1 MKKQLTLMTLLLATI
16 PAVLMALVVSWIFI
30 SSSQSTLTGS
40 TIMILLVAIATV
52 IILTVLIGKKFVQL
66 MLEPL
71 NYVVG
76 SLTFIAKDIERGDVD
91 LTQPLQPPG
100 KTKVGQSLANA
111 ANAMLEKFATT
122 LKEFSEATSSISTS
136 THTVSQLA
144 NESSHNMRTQRV
156 ETDQVATAITEL
168 SASAEEV
175 SRNAQLGAEATK
187 VADEEAQKGAKI
199 VNEAVD
205 SIQELAGSL
214 SDASTVIHGLEK
226 DSDSIGSVLAVIQG
240 IAEQTNLLALNA
252 AIEAAR
258 AGEQGRGFA
267 VVADEVRTLASRTQV
282 ATEEIKTIIEQLQAR
297 SKEAVAV
304 MDRGCSNANS
314 GVEKATAAGNALNDI
329 AAKVA
334 DIDDMNMLIATA
346 AREQCSV
353 AEEVNQSVI
362 RISQLTEQTTE
373 GSSQTSL
380 ASEELEQQASRLMEL
395 ASRFKVL

>member
-1 MKKQLTLMTLLLATI
+1 MKKQLTLVTLLLGI
-16 PAVLMALVVSWIFI
+16 VPAIVMALVVGWVFI
-30 SSSQSTLTGS
+30 NSNQTALTGS
-40 TIMILLVAIATV
+40 TIMSLIVAIAVV
-52 IILTVLIGKKFVQL
+52 IVLTVLVGRKLVQL
-66 MLEPL
+66 MLDPL

-100 KTKVGQSLANA
+100 KTKVGQALAKS
-111 ANAMLEKFATT
+111 ANTMLEKFAAT
-122 LKEFSEATSSISTS
+122 LKEFSEATSSISAS
-136 THTVSQLA
+136 THTVSTLA
-144 NESSHNMRTQRV
+144 NESSQNMRTQRI

-187 VADEEAQKGAKI
+187 VADEEAQNGAKI
-199 VNEAVD
+199 VNEAVET
-205 SIQELAGSL
+205 IQELAGSL
-214 SDASTVIHGLEK
+214 SNASNVIHGLEE
-226 DSDSIGSVLAVIQG
+226 DSESIGSVLAVIQG

-282 ATEEIKTIIEQLQAR
+282 ATEEIKTIIEQLQTR

-304 MDRGCSNANS
+304 MAKGCENANS
-314 GVEKATAAGNALNDI
+314 GVEKATAAGKALNDI
-329 AAKVA
+329 ASKVA
-334 DIDDMNMLIATA
+334 DIDDMNALIATA

-373 GSSQTSL
+373 GSSHASR
-380 ASEELEQQASRLMEL
+380 ASEELEQQASRLNEL
-395 ASRFKVL
+395 ASHFKV

>member
-1 MKKQLTLMTLLLATI
+1 MKKQLMLVMLLLGIT
-16 PAVLMALVVSWIFI
+16 PAVLMALVVSWVFI
-30 SSSQSTLTGS
+30 SSDQTALTDSTLIT
-40 TIMILLVAIATV
+40 LLVGIAVV
-52 IILTVLIGKKFVQL
+52 IALTVLVGRKLVQV
-66 MLEPL
+66 MLDPL
-71 NYVVG
+71 NYIVG

-91 LTQPLQPPG
+91 LTQALQPPG
-100 KTKVGQSLANA
+100 KTKVGNALAKGTNS
-111 ANAMLEKFATT
+111 MLEKFAVT
-122 LKEFSEATSSISTS
+122 LKEFSEATNSISAS
-136 THTVSQLA
+136 THTVSSLV
-144 NESSHNMRTQRV
+144 NESSQNMRTQRI

-175 SRNAQLGAEATK
+175 SRNAQLGANATK
-187 VADEEAQKGAKI
+187 VADEEAQNGAKI

-205 SIQELAGSL
+205 TIQELAGSL
-214 SDASTVIHGLEK
+214 SNASNVIHGLEE
-226 DSDSIGSVLAVIQG
+226 DSESIGSVLAVIQG

-304 MDRGCSNANS
+304 MAKGCDNANS
-314 GVEKATAAGNALNDI
+314 GVEKATAAGKALNDI
-329 AAKVA
+329 ASKVA
-334 DIDDMNMLIATA
+334 DIDDMNALIATA

-373 GSSQTSL
+373 GSSQ
-380 ASEELEQQASRLMEL
+380 ASQASQELELQASRLKEL
-395 ASRFKVL
+395 ASHFKV

>member
-1 MKKQLTLMTLLLATI
+1 MKKQLILVTLLLGVT
-16 PAVLMALVVSWIFI
+16 PAVLMALLVSWVFI
-30 SSSQSTLTGS
+30 NSDQTALTDSTLIT
-40 TIMILLVAIATV
+40 LLVGIAVV
-52 IILTVLIGKKFVQL
+52 IALTVLVGKKLVQV
-66 MLEPL
+66 MLDPL
-71 NYVVG
+71 NYIVG

-91 LTQPLQPPG
+91 LTQALQPPG
-100 KTKVGQSLANA
+100 KTKVGDALAKGTNT
-111 ANAMLEKFATT
+111 MLEKFAVT
-122 LKEFSEATSSISTS
+122 LKEFSEATNSISAS
-136 THTVSQLA
+136 THTVSSLV
-144 NESSHNMRTQRV
+144 NESSQNMRTQRI

-175 SRNAQLGAEATK
+175 SRNAQLGADATK
-187 VADEEAQKGAKI
+187 VADEEAQNGAKI

-205 SIQELAGSL
+205 TIQELAGSL
-214 SDASTVIHGLEK
+214 SNASNVIHGLEE
-226 DSDSIGSVLAVIQG
+226 DSESIGSVLAVIQG

-304 MDRGCSNANS
+304 MAKGCDNANS
-314 GVEKATAAGNALNDI
+314 GVEKATAAGKALNDI
-329 AAKVA
+329 ASKVA
-334 DIDDMNMLIATA
+334 DIDDMNALIATA
-346 AREQCSV
+346 AKEQCSV

-373 GSSQTSL
+373 GSSQ
-380 ASEELEQQASRLMEL
+380 ASQASQELELQASRLKEL
-395 ASRFKVL
+395 ASHFKV

>member
-1 MKKQLTLMTLLLATI
+1 MKKQLTLVTLLLGIT

-30 SSSQSTLTGS
+30 SSSQTTLTAS
-40 TIMILLVAIATV
+40 TIMTLLVAIAVV
-52 IILTVLIGKKFVQL
+52 IALTVLAGRKLVQL
-66 MLEPL
+66 MLDPL
-71 NYVVG
+71 NYIVG

-91 LTQPLQPPG
+91 LTQALQPPG
-100 KTKVGQSLANA
+100 KTKLGQALAKATNT
-111 ANAMLEKFATT
+111 MLGKFAAT
-122 LKEFSEATSSISTS
+122 LKEFSEATNSISAS
-136 THTVSQLA
+136 THTVSTLVD
-144 NESSHNMRTQRV
+144 ESSHNMRTQRV

-168 SASAEEV
+168 SASAAEV

-187 VADEEAQKGAKI
+187 VADEEAQNGAKI

-214 SDASTVIHGLEK
+214 SDASTVIHGLEN
-226 DSDSIGSVLAVIQG
+226 DSESIGSVLAVIQG

-297 SKEAVAV
+297 SKEAVSV
-304 MDRGCSNANS
+304 MERGCDNANS
-314 GVEKATAAGNALNDI
+314 GVEKATAAGKALNDI

-334 DIDDMNMLIATA
+334 DIDDMNTLIATA
-346 AREQCSV
+346 AREQCAV

-373 GSSQTSL
+373 GSGQASQ
-380 ASEELEQQASRLMEL
+380 ASKELEQQASRLKEL
-395 ASRFKVL
+395 ASHFKVS

>member
-1 MKKQLTLMTLLLATI
+1 MKKQLMLVTLLLGIT
-16 PAVLMALVVSWIFI
+16 PAVLMALVVSWVFI
-30 SSSQSTLTGS
+30 SSDQTALTDSTLIT
-40 TIMILLVAIATV
+40 LLVGIAVV
-52 IILTVLIGKKFVQL
+52 IALTVLVGRKLVQV
-66 MLEPL
+66 MLDPL
-71 NYVVG
+71 NYIVG

-100 KTKVGQSLANA
+100 KTKVGNALAKGTNS
-111 ANAMLEKFATT
+111 MLEKFAVT
-122 LKEFSEATSSISTS
+122 LKEFSEATNSISAS
-136 THTVSQLA
+136 THTVSSLV
-144 NESSHNMRTQRV
+144 NESSQNMRTQRI

-175 SRNAQLGAEATK
+175 SRNAQLGADATK
-187 VADEEAQKGAKI
+187 VADEEAQNGAKI

-205 SIQELAGSL
+205 TIQELAGSL
-214 SDASTVIHGLEK
+214 SNASNVIHGLEE
-226 DSDSIGSVLAVIQG
+226 DSESIGSVLAVIQG

-304 MDRGCSNANS
+304 MAKGCDNANS
-314 GVEKATAAGNALNDI
+314 GVEKATAAGKALNDI
-329 AAKVA
+329 ASKVA
-334 DIDDMNMLIATA
+334 DIDDMNALIATA

-373 GSSQTSL
+373 GSSQ
-380 ASEELEQQASRLMEL
+380 ASQASQELELQASRLKEL
-395 ASRFKVL
+395 ASHFKV

>member
-1 MKKQLTLMTLLLATI
+1 MKKQLMLVTLLLAIT

-30 SSSQSTLTGS
+30 NSDQATLTGS
-40 TIMILLVAIATV
+40 TIIGLCVGIAAVIALTALVGRK
-52 IILTVLIGKKFVQL
+52 LVQL

-71 NYVVG
+71 NYIVG

-91 LTQPLQPPG
+91 LTQLLQPPG
-100 KTKVGQSLANA
+100 KTKVGQALAKGTNT
-111 ANAMLEKFATT
+111 MLEKFAAT
-122 LKEFSEATSSISTS
+122 LKEFSEATNSISVS
-136 THTVSQLA
+136 THTVSTLV

-187 VADEEAQKGAKI
+187 VADEEAQNGAKI

-205 SIQELAGSL
+205 TIQELAGSL
-214 SDASTVIHGLEK
+214 SDASTVIHSLED
-226 DSDSIGSVLAVIQG
+226 DSESIGSVLAVIQG

-304 MDRGCSNANS
+304 MTKGCDNANS
-314 GVEKATAAGNALNDI
+314 GVEKATAAGKALNDI
-329 AAKVA
+329 ATKVA
-334 DIDDMNMLIATA
+334 DIDDMNALIATA

-373 GSSQTSL
+373 GSSQ
-380 ASEELEQQASRLMEL
+380 ASQASQELEQQASRLKEL
-395 ASRFKVL
+395 AAQFKV

>member
-1 MKKQLTLMTLLLATI
+1 MKKQLILVTLLLGVT
-16 PAVLMALVVSWIFI
+16 PAVLMALVVSWVFI
-30 SSSQSTLTGS
+30 NSDQTALTDSTLIT
-40 TIMILLVAIATV
+40 LLVGIAVV
-52 IILTVLIGKKFVQL
+52 IALTVLVGRKLVQV
-66 MLEPL
+66 MLDPL
-71 NYVVG
+71 NYIVG

-91 LTQPLQPPG
+91 LTQALQPPG
-100 KTKVGQSLANA
+100 KTKVGDALAKGTNT
-111 ANAMLEKFATT
+111 MLEKFAVT
-122 LKEFSEATSSISTS
+122 LKEFSEATNSISAS
-136 THTVSQLA
+136 THTVSSLV
-144 NESSHNMRTQRV
+144 NESSQNMRTQRI

-175 SRNAQLGAEATK
+175 SRNAQLGADATK
-187 VADEEAQKGAKI
+187 VADEEAQNGAKI

-205 SIQELAGSL
+205 TIQELAGSL
-214 SDASTVIHGLEK
+214 SNASNVIHGLEE
-226 DSDSIGSVLAVIQG
+226 DSESIGSVLAVIQG

-304 MDRGCSNANS
+304 MAKGCDNANS
-314 GVEKATAAGNALNDI
+314 GVEKATAAGKALNDI
-329 AAKVA
+329 ASKVA
-334 DIDDMNMLIATA
+334 DIDDMNALIATA
-346 AREQCSV
+346 AKEQCSV

-373 GSSQTSL
+373 GSSQ
-380 ASEELEQQASRLMEL
+380 ASQASQELELQASRLKEL
-395 ASRFKVL
+395 ASHFKV

>member
-1 MKKQLTLMTLLLATI
+1 MKKQLMLVTLLLGLV
-16 PAVLMALVVSWIFI
+16 PAVVMALVVSWVFI
-30 SSSQSTLTGS
+30 NSNQTALTGS
-40 TIMILLVAIATV
+40 TVMSLIVAIAVV
-52 IILTVLIGKKFVQL
+52 IALTVLVSRKLVQL
-66 MLEPL
+66 ALDPL

-91 LTQPLQPPG
+91 LTQALQPPG
-100 KTKVGQSLANA
+100 KTKVGQALAKATNT
-111 ANAMLEKFATT
+111 MLEKFAAT
-122 LKEFSEATSSISTS
+122 LKEFSEATSSISAS
-136 THTVSQLA
+136 THTVSTLA
-144 NESSHNMRTQRV
+144 NESSQNMRTQRI

-187 VADEEAQKGAKI
+187 VADEEAQNGAKI
-199 VNEAVD
+199 VNEAVET
-205 SIQELAGSL
+205 IQELAGSL
-214 SDASTVIHGLEK
+214 SNASNVIRGLEE

-282 ATEEIKTIIEQLQAR
+282 ATEEIKTIIEQLQTR

-304 MDRGCSNANS
+304 MAKGCENANS
-314 GVEKATAAGNALNDI
+314 GVEKATAAGKALNDI
-329 AAKVA
+329 ASKVA
-334 DIDDMNMLIATA
+334 DIDDMNALIATA

-373 GSSQTSL
+373 GSSHASR
-380 ASEELEQQASRLMEL
+380 ASEELEQQASRLNEL
-395 ASRFKVL
+395 ASHFKI